1 MTGRIPI
8 RSQRVLEATGTS
20 ELTRVVDCPE
30 QGRVDAGVCEH
41 CVSGRGEDASGRF
54 VQCTQAI
61 ERPTRDLGY
70 GAPLE
75 EIMTASVRCVRIDV
89 TAEAVLDLLREHA
102 IEAVP
107 VVDAQGRPVGIVT
120 KTDLFREL
128 QLGHGIRRTAGDLM
142 TRHVLWL
149 PPEAAIA
156 SAAAL
161 MAAERI
167 HHAIV
172 LADDRR
178 VIGIVSSL
186 DLLGWLARK
195 AGFIFE

>member
-1 MTGRIPI
+1 MAGIPI
-8 RSQRVLEATGTS
+8 RSQRVLEASGET
-20 ELTRVVDCPE
+20 EVTRTVDCPE
-30 QGRVDAGVCEH
+30 QGRIDPDVCAH
-41 CVSGRGEDASGRF
+41 CLSGRGEDASGRF
-54 VQCTQAI
+54 VTCSQAK
-61 ERPTRDLGY
+61 ERATRDLGY

-75 EIMTASVRCVRIDV
+75 EIMTASVRCVRTDV
-89 TAEAVLDLLREHA
+89 TAEGVLDLLREHA

-120 KTDLFREL
+120 KSDLFREL
-128 QLGHGIRRTAGDLM
+128 QLGHGISRTAGELM

-195 AGFIFE
+195 AGFVFE

>member
-1 MTGRIPI
+1 MNGRIPI
-8 RSQRVLEATGTS
+8 RSQRVLEATGAT
-20 ELTRVVDCPE
+20 EETRVVECPDR
-30 QGRVDAGVCEH
+30 GRIDAAVCDQ
-41 CVSGRGEDASGRF
+41 CPSARGEDSSGRF
-54 VQCTQAI
+54 VRCANVP
-61 ERPTRDLGY
+61 ERATRDLGY
-70 GAPLE
+70 ASPLE
-75 EIMTASVRCVRIDV
+75 EIMTASVRCVRTDV
-89 TAEAVLDLLREHA
+89 TAEAVLDLLREYA

-167 HHAIV
+167 HHAVI

-195 AGFIFE
+195 AGFVFE